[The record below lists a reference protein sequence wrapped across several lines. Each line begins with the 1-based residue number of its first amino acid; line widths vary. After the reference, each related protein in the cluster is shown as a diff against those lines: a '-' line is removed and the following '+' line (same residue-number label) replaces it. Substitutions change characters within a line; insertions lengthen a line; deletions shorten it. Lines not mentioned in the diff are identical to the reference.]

1 MGDLILAAILCSI
14 GGVCIRMIPW
24 TPLAI
29 NGARCAIAACIT
41 GSYLWRGGVR
51 FRISYPV
58 ICGALSLCLTT
69 NLYVFSSKLAG
80 ASCAVLLLYTA
91 PIWVLL
97 VDVAVQKKPF
107 APRAVACCALV
118 FGGVFLL
125 AADGFRVGAAL
136 GIVLGLCSG
145 IAYAGVFVFGT
156 QCGEHAASAY
166 FFGQIAGAV
175 LGFPFLAMEDDFS
188 FVPLLCA
195 ALLGVFQL
203 GFSYV
208 LMAKGLL
215 KTSAVTAS
223 IVTALEPAL
232 TPVWV
237 AIFCGE
243 MPSKAVICGAAV
255 ILCGV
260 ILQQTSGKR
269 QRLQDATR

>member
-1 MGDLILAAILCSI
+1 
-14 GGVCIRMIPW
+14 
-24 TPLAI
+24 
-29 NGARCAIAACIT
+29 
-41 GSYLWRGGVR
+41 
-51 FRISYPV
+51 
-58 ICGALSLCLTT
+58 
-69 NLYVFSSKLAG
+69 
-80 ASCAVLLLYTA
+80 
-91 PIWVLL
+91 
-97 VDVAVQKKPF
+97 
-107 APRAVACCALV
+107 
-118 FGGVFLL
+118 
-125 AADGFRVGAAL
+125 
-136 GIVLGLCSG
+136 
-145 IAYAGVFVFGT
+145 
-156 QCGEHAASAY
+156 
-166 FFGQIAGAV
+166 AV